1 MNTTENNKLI
11 AEFMGFKL
19 QQDPNERWF
28 GQYFTTPNDVWANRI
43 ELLHFDTDWNWLM
56 EVVEKIE
63 DIETIDV
70 DILTNGTRIYEWR
83 SGGRV
88 IADNCANISFDK
100 KIEHTY
106 DSVVE
111 FVQWYNKNK

>member
-43 ELLHFDTDWNWLM
+43 ELLHFDTDWNWLV
-56 EVVEKIE
+56 EVVKKCYLLDTSTGAHYEAIYYSFADL
-63 DIETIDV
+63 DI
-70 DILTNGTRIYEWR
+70 
-83 SGGRV
+83 
-88 IADNCANISFDK
+88 K
-100 KIEHTY
+100 KTY
-106 DSVVE
+106 NACVE
-111 FVQWYNKNK
+111 FVKHYNEKK